1 MTCQT
6 ITITAS
12 AVGLKIQKCQDAD
25 THWDGGLVGGGGD
38 RRKDD
43 HNMGAWLQRGGGGAG
58 KARRLA
64 RERAWSWLPLLA
76 MMLCWCDDQDDD
88 GDAWKWGWRDD
99 WRGLGGKKGWKGGFG
114 NLALKLKT
122 RFPSSLAAPCWDHDD
137 DEEADNWT
145 VDTLSRFTR
154 QEVLCCSGL
163 TFMKDK
169 GHCAG
174 SQHKLEGGCH
184 CAHCATLS
192 PPVSQN
198 LLNFK

>member
-1 MTCQT
+1 MNGFDSLAFWAQAGQAGHEDQPVGVSWIWGLKILEAKILILNLKVVAMMTCQT

-12 AVGLKIQKCQDAD
+12 AVGLKIPKCQHAD

-99 WRGLGGKKGWKGGFG
+99 WRGLGGRKGG
-114 NLALKLKT
+114 
-122 RFPSSLAAPCWDHDD
+122 
-137 DEEADNWT
+137 
-145 VDTLSRFTR
+145 
-154 QEVLCCSGL
+154 
-163 TFMKDK
+163 K
-169 GHCAG
+169 GD
-174 SQHKLEGGCH
+174 LVIW
-184 CAHCATLS
+184 LW
-192 PPVSQN
+192 N
-198 LLNFK
+198 